1 MGRAAGKAAAAAVV
15 AAVLVGGCAPGTGAG
30 GTAAGPS
37 AGSTGPSAR
46 AAGPTAGAGAAGAA
60 AGPSASAPGAA
71 RPARVAA
78 KGGTLGAPGSACP
91 LPVTFD
97 VAAAWVPKRIKP
109 VDDPDLRDLLDQ
121 GTVTIVCEIDAKPAG
136 NIGFLRVW
144 TDGDA
149 AATPREVLESFV
161 AGDDSPGS
169 VVHRDV
175 EPAADPALP
184 AAEVT
189 YVVTSPLLGER
200 KKVRA
205 LAVVTP
211 AGPVVLELGGMDTDE
226 HEGML
231 PAYEL
236 AKGSL
241 AAARR

>member
-1 MGRAAGKAAAAAVV
+1 MG
-15 AAVLVGGCAPGTGAG
+15 
-30 GTAAGPS
+30 AAGPS
-37 AGSTGPSAR
+37 A
-46 AAGPTAGAGAAGAA
+46 AA
-60 AGPSASAPGAA
+60 SDAP

-149 AATPREVLESFV
+149 AASPREVLESFV

-175 EPAADPALP
+175 ELAEDPALP

-189 YVVTSPLLGER
+189 YVVTSPLLDER

-211 AGPVVLELGGMDTDE
+211 AGPVVLELGGLDTDE